1 MKSSLSKL
9 ARLMFGYFFYGLGV
23 VLTVNANQGL
33 GPWNV
38 FHQGLANQLHVSL
51 GVATQIV
58 GLAIVVLDFIFG
70 ERVGWGTIGNV
81 FFIGFFVDLIIE
93 NDWIPI
99 PESIAIS
106 YGMMVLGMAIVT
118 VAMYFYLSAQLGAG
132 PRDGLMIAMT
142 KRIGLSV
149 GWVRNIMEFFVL
161 AAGFFM
167 GGSVGL
173 GTLFMAILFGRF
185 VQITFKFFKFDIRQ
199 VVHRTIDQ
207 DFALLFSRLKDR
219 KL

>member
-1 MKSSLSKL
+1 M
-9 ARLMFGYFFYGLGV
+9 
-23 VLTVNANQGL
+23 
-33 GPWNV
+33 
-38 FHQGLANQLHVSL
+38 ANQLHISL

-70 ERVGWGTIGNV
+70 ERIGWGTIGNV

-99 PESIAIS
+99 PESIVTS
-106 YGMMVLGMAIVT
+106 YGMMVIGMAIVT

-149 GWVRNIMEFFVL
+149 GWVRNIMEFLVL
-161 AAGFFM
+161 AAGFLW
-167 GGSVGL
+167 VVPL
-173 GTLFMAILFGRF
+173 G
-185 VQITFKFFKFDIRQ
+185 
-199 VVHRTIDQ
+199 
-207 DFALLFSRLKDR
+207 
-219 KL
+219 